1 MSLIKRKCY
10 FCSRFQPL
18 LILWLMSNVKITEMQ
33 TKKINAVEFLT
44 ALVVIDGHTSSYG
57 VRSDCTKA
65 FVDDVCHRAVY
76 YNHAPYEVRFTGV
89 FYLDKRNITSQ
100 RPWYPLF

>member
-1 MSLIKRKCY
+1 M
-10 FCSRFQPL
+10 F
-18 LILWLMSNVKITEMQ
+18 NVIIMDMAY
-33 TKKINAVEFLT
+33 KKINVVEFLT

-57 VRSDCTKA
+57 VRADCTQA

-76 YNHAPYEVRFTGV
+76 YNHVPYEVRFTGV
-89 FYLDKRNITSQ
+89 YYLDKRNITSQ

>member
-1 MSLIKRKCY
+1 MD
-10 FCSRFQPL
+10 
-18 LILWLMSNVKITEMQ
+18 MAN
-33 TKKINAVEFLT
+33 KKNNGVEFLT

-57 VRSDCTKA
+57 VRADCTQA
-65 FVDDVCHRAVY
+65 FVDDVSHRAVY
-76 YNHAPYEVRFTGV
+76 YAHASYEVRFTGV

>member
-10 FCSRFQPL
+10 FCPRFQPL
-18 LILWLMSNVKITEMQ
+18 LILWLMFNVKITDMVN
-33 TKKINAVEFLT
+33 KKINAVEFLT
-44 ALVVIDGHTSSYG
+44 ALVVVDGHTSSYG
-57 VRSDCTKA
+57 VRADCTQA
-65 FVDDVCHRAVY
+65 FIDDVSRNVSFCSHTSFA
-76 YNHAPYEVRFTGV
+76 VRFTGM